1 MKMAKP
7 MNIPIGKKQFNKI
20 LVLIF
25 RRFKG
30 NLLQPNIPNILV
42 PLLNM
47 PTQISKILNLHNLTK
62 YCTHFAVH
70 DKRKHTFIYIWSKLS
85 KMCTLLLDNFSTMFK
100 WKKINGFDLFA
111 KSLPYS
117 SEY

>member
-30 NLLQPNIPNILV
+30 NLRQPNILQV
-42 PLLNM
+42 L
-47 PTQISKILNLHNLTK
+47 
-62 YCTHFAVH
+62 F
-70 DKRKHTFIYIWSKLS
+70 TFYFI
-85 KMCTLLLDNFSTMFK
+85 DNH
-100 WKKINGFDLFA
+100 
-111 KSLPYS
+111 
-117 SEY
+117 